1 MKKKLL
7 MVVLALSLALT
18 MVACSS
24 EEDEKAVEGTEK
36 NLEEDVEETEEAEE
50 VAEAE
55 ETEEGEED
63 DHDHEHGAYEWMG
76 EFELEKGQ
84 YLLHFGPSPDETL
97 DIGFVKLGDNISDLE
112 HHASHLML
120 AEDKELVKEGGKFQ
134 AKPDY
139 VYTLEMDPE
148 HGHIDFEITEDGRYA
163 LVTEHYPSES
173 QMQVLDSEGI
183 EIMADKEYEGP
194 TE

>member
-24 EEDEKAVEGTEK
+24 EEDEKAETETDVEGTEK
-36 NLEEDVEETEEAEE
+36 NL
-50 VAEAE
+50 
-55 ETEEGEED
+55 EED

-183 EIMADKEYEGP
+183 EIMPDKEYEGP